1 MLPAT
6 GSGDFSPLLQTEL
19 VLDLATQKGC
29 QAELT
34 WVVVSWV
41 SHNTTCHPAVV
52 TFPPLPQMS
61 LVLDLATPVGCK
73 AELTW
78 GCDQLYVDLVC
89 GCVQWFVKS
98 AALAVWSIETG
109 DKPSAG
115 HPHLVEPSTVLS
127 PFHMEAI
134 SYHTAGLV
142 DQTLDSCPHDV
153 SVSMWTSVMAWFY
166 VWLCAIHDF
175 TVY

>member
-29 QAELT
+29 KAELT

-115 HPHLVEPSTVLS
+115 SQSSS
-127 PFHMEAI
+127 P
-134 SYHTAGLV
+134 G
-142 DQTLDSCPHDV
+142 
-153 SVSMWTSVMAWFY
+153 W
-166 VWLCAIHDF
+166 AIHRTQSISHGGYQLSYCWSCWSNLGLLSARRECLD
-175 TVY
+175 VN